1 MQVTKVVDNL
11 KSRFPLVERLVDA
24 VHVIVFCVTALMVNV
39 SLTADP
45 VSTTK
50 EIFSLIK
57 NPWSDFV
64 IVKVVPD

>member
-1 MQVTKVVDNL
+1 M
-11 KSRFPLVERLVDA
+11 ERLVDA
-24 VHVIVFCVTALMVNV
+24 VQVIVFCVTELMVNV

-50 EIFSLIK
+50 EIFSLAK
-57 NPWSDFV
+57 KPCSDFV